1 MEFIFFFFGIFNDAM
16 LTSCAAVSAKPDP
29 NPNPK

>member
-1 MEFIFFFFGIFNDAM
+1 MEFIFFFFDHFIGVM

-29 NPNPK
+29 NPTPR